1 MGKTIMAGHDNFVP
15 VQEVKPPDED
25 FQPVG
30 EPKNEIGGVEAFG
43 RGAAQA
49 FGLGYS
55 PQLIAAAKTMKL
67 PGSEDPEYLR
77 ELAKQKTATEQSWEQ
92 HPYLYGSGM
101 IASAIPAA
109 ASAIFSAPEA
119 AAAGTIGLGA
129 RLLAGGSNVGSI
141 GGAGLR
147 AIAGEGAGILPSAA
161 RGVATVAENPLAQG
175 AIFGS
180 SEGETPYEK
189 VAGAIS
195 GAGGAYLAPKVLG
208 AVGSGIKAIGSE
220 IAPKVTDPILAI
232 LTGSPVKAGSAAQLA
247 NEIGISVPRAAAAD
261 SRLLS
266 AGSAADVLNQVP
278 KASAKT
284 LGELGGKI
292 AGYSENLETKD
303 VGNSVRTAVLDWVN
317 NPEASTSLKSKLNQ
331 LYEPVRA
338 LSASSEM
345 VYPNNFRNAISAA
358 ENSPLG
364 RMSPNISAT
373 LKLTEPAIGTAD
385 KAGGLTFEELK
396 TLRGVISDQIGWNKI
411 SGQGTY
417 SDEVLNNFRK
427 AITRDMD
434 DLAKQVGGEEMSKT
448 LANVNNEASKLYNIR
463 DSLFKITGNPK
474 EGGTGFKTDDQI
486 YSAIIKAAG
495 KTGGRNI
502 TELQNLQQQIGTHAP
517 DVWNSV
523 GKAYAAKIAPD
534 GQFSFNNFNKLYDS
548 YFHPKGKDLLFGASG
563 SNGIRDTLDKIN
575 QFGNIGVGKTKL
587 GEKLDSLASGQGVN
601 KKAFAGLGA
610 SAAESAILGG
620 LPLRTL
626 ATGTAGA
633 AIGARGAQNIAAPAT
648 KYIPSATEKT
658 LNEALGRAAPLVG
671 ARSINP
677 YGMDTVGNALI
688 PFAVQNITNQLP
700 EQIWSRNS
708 ESAKDVRYGR
718 KHGGRVSDR
727 LIREV
732 ERAKKSINSDT
743 ESLLNTPDSH
753 VAHALEIANRN
764 LEG

>member
-1 MGKTIMAGHDNFVP
+1 MASPDNFVP
-15 VQEVKPPDED
+15 VQEVKSREED
-25 FQPVG
+25 FKPVG
-30 EPKNEIGGVEAFG
+30 EPKNEIGGLEAFG

-67 PGSEDPEYLR
+67 PGSEDPAYLK
-77 ELAKQKTATEQSWEQ
+77 ELAKQKAATEQSWEQ
-92 HPYLYGSGM
+92 HPYLYGGGM
-101 IASAIPAA
+101 AASVLPAA
-109 ASAIFSAPEA
+109 ASAILAAPEA
-119 AAAGTIGLGA
+119 AAVGTAGLGA
-129 RLLAGGSNVGSI
+129 RLLASGSNIGSL

-147 AIAGEGAGILPSAA
+147 TVAGEGAGFVPSAL
-161 RGVATVAENPLAQG
+161 RGAAAVAENPLAQG
-175 AIFGS
+175 AVFGS

-189 VAGAIS
+189 ISGAIA

-208 AVGSGIKAIGSE
+208 AIGSGVKSIGSE
-220 IAPKVTDPILAI
+220 IAPKITDPILAI

-247 NEIGISVPRAAAAD
+247 DEIGISVPRAAATNSSILA
-261 SRLLS
+261 

-292 AGYSENLETKD
+292 AGYGENLEAKD

-317 NPEASTSLKSKLNQ
+317 NPEAKTSLKSQLNQ

-338 LSASSEM
+338 LSASAEM
-345 VYPNNFRNAISAA
+345 VYPNNFRNAINAA

-364 RMSPNISAT
+364 RMSPNIGAT
-373 LKLTEPAIGTAD
+373 LKLTEPAIGAAD

-434 DLAKQVGGEEMSKT
+434 ELAKQVGGDEMVKT
-448 LANVNNEASKLYNIR
+448 LASINKDASRLYGIR

-474 EGGTGFKTDDQI
+474 EGGFGFKTDDQI
-486 YSAIIKAAG
+486 YSSIIKAAA

-502 TELQNLQQQIGTHAP
+502 AELQNLQQQIGNHAP

-523 GKAYAAKIAPD
+523 GKAYVSKIAPD
-534 GQFSFNNFNKLYDS
+534 GQFSFNSFNKLYDS
-548 YFHPKGKDLLFGASG
+548 YFHNKGRDLLFGASG
-563 SNGIRDTLDKIN
+563 SGGIRDTLDKIN
-575 QFGNIGVGKTKL
+575 QFGSIGAGKTTL
-587 GEKLDSLASGQGVN
+587 GERLDSLAAGQSN
-601 KKAFAGLGA
+601 KKAVAGLGTTGL
-610 SAAESAILGG
+610 AESALLGG
-620 LPLRTL
+620 IPLKTL
-626 ATGTAGA
+626 ATGAAGS
-633 AIGARGAQNIAAPAT
+633 AIGARGAQNIASPAPT
-648 KYIPSATEKT
+648 YIPGNSEKI
-658 LNEALGRAAPLVG
+658 LRDALSRAAPLVG
-671 ARSINP
+671 ARSVNP
-677 YGMDTVGNALI
+677 YGMDTVGNAVI
-688 PFAVQNITNQLP
+688 PYAVQNVTEQLP

-708 ESAKDVRYGR
+708 ESAKDIRYGR